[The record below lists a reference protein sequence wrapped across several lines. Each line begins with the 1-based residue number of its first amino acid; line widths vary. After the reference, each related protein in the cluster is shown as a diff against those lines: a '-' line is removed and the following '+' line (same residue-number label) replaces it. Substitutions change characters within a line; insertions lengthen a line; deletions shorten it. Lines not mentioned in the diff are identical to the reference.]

1 MRRYIL
7 YVLLNVFFIVGCN
20 KEIVSLPQE
29 GYLSIS
35 SIEVKSQA
43 ISNVASRAVDEDLT
57 VDLYKGEQFV
67 RTLTAEEM
75 QSKIKLVP
83 ATDYKLKV
91 YSANYGQDVNWT
103 NEMSGEPVYYKEE
116 PECKFRFVSTMMS
129 GEPVYYKEEPFQV
142 KEGETTA
149 LKVQVP
155 MCNYAVS
162 LALPEGFE
170 KWMTYTFEVTSG
182 ARTVTLQDGD
192 TVYFPVSALGSP
204 FSYKLKLTN
213 TDSES
218 FDLTGTWGDTE
229 GETVEMNTVYVI
241 TYSMEYNALKVS
253 L

>member
-29 GYLSIS
+29 GYLSIA

-57 VDLYKGEQFV
+57 VDLYKGEQKV

-75 QSKIKLVP
+75 QSKIELEP

-103 NEMSGEPVYYKEE
+103 NE
-116 PECKFRFVSTMMS
+116 MS

-182 ARTVTLQDGD
+182 ARTVTLQDGG
-192 TVYFPVSALGSP
+192 TAYFPALGSP

-218 FDLTGTWGDTE
+218 FELTGTWGDTE

-241 TYSMEYNALKVS
+241 TYSMDYNALKVS
-253 L
+253 F

>member
-1 MRRYIL
+1 MKLNIFYIICGL
-7 YVLLNVFFIVGCN
+7 FLLASCQQE
-20 KEIVSLPQE
+20 EIPSGEGFLSLT
-29 GYLSIS
+29 G
-35 SIEVKSQA
+35 IEVQTQE
-43 ISNVASRAVDEDLT
+43 ITNVASRAVDEDLT
-57 VDLYKGEQFV
+57 VDLYKGEQKV

-75 QSKIKLVP
+75 QSKIELEP

-103 NEMSGEPVYYKEE
+103 NK
-116 PECKFRFVSTMMS
+116 MS

-170 KWMTYTFEVTSG
+170 KWMTDTSFEVRSG

>member
-75 QSKIKLVP
+75 QSKIKLEP

-103 NEMSGEPVYYKEE
+103 NK
-116 PECKFRFVSTMMS
+116 MS

-170 KWMTYTFEVTSG
+170 KWMTYEFEVTSG

-204 FSYKLKLTN
+204 FSYKLKLKN

-241 TYSMEYNALKVS
+241 TYSMEYNVLKVS